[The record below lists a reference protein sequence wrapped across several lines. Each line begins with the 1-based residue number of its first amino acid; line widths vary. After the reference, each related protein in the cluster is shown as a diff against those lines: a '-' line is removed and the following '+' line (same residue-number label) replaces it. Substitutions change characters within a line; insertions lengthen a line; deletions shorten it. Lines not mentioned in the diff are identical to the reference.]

1 MEEVIGLA
9 DEIQRED
16 LQELADEADISQ
28 WVFDSLMGHL
38 IPEYRLSWVGNIF
51 VPESAGYAQYSR
63 MYDAYDD
70 FLGRSA
76 SEAMNED
83 VETIIDALLDYGRI
97 AAMEMF
103 AYGRKYQRMQDGD
116 VKENRIIAQK

>member
-1 MEEVIGLA
+1 MS
-9 DEIQRED
+9 DEIQRGD
-16 LQELADEADISQ
+16 FPELPDETDIAQ

-38 IPEYRLSWVGNIF
+38 IPECRLSWVGNIF
-51 VPESAGYAQYSR
+51 VPGSACYAQYSR

-70 FLGRSA
+70 FLNRSRN
-76 SEAMNED
+76 EAMNED

-97 AAMEMF
+97 GAMEMF

-116 VKENRIIAQK
+116 GKGSRIIAQK